1 MSDVVGTEGM
11 RPLPAGLVDKLLGWA
26 VASPRAKRHQ
36 VTAPWTGEEL
46 AQIPLTEVKDLPGV
60 VTRGRAAQRA
70 WGAKRVKDRAE
81 VLLRAHDLLLERQD
95 EILDIL
101 QWEVGKV
108 RLHAVEEHHGAAT
121 ALRYYGKQAQSIL
134 ATRYHEPMLPGLGT
148 ASSGYCPVGVV
159 GVITA
164 WNCPLG
170 LAADDVSP
178 ALAAGN
184 AVVLRPDLQGTLAAL
199 WFSGILREA
208 GLPPGVLQVVTG
220 DGPTVARAVT
230 ELVDFVAFTGAT
242 KTGRAVASLAAK
254 RLVGCSLA
262 LGSKNAAYVAD
273 DVDVKY
279 TAEGV
284 VRSCFAHAGQ
294 LSVAIERVFVHE
306 KIAPRFVP
314 EFVRQVKGM
323 SLTATTELSGDMGSL
338 AREAQMQRVESH
350 VMDACD
356 RGATVLCG
364 GKRREDVGPLYFEP
378 TVLADVPPAALCFA
392 GETFGPVVQIYTV
405 GGDDE
410 AVAAFNS
417 TPGGLNASVWARK
430 TRRARRIAA
439 RIQAG
444 TVTVN
449 EGFLAAW
456 AAFGA
461 PQGGFGDSGLGRR
474 HGAEGMLR
482 YCEVK
487 SVAVHNLVHEGAGYG
502 NITALPQKVRSTV
515 GTAYVK
521 FRRHLPG

>member
-1 MSDVVGTEGM
+1 MSDHVAAEKRRELSSV
-11 RPLPAGLVDKLLGWA
+11 LVSELLGRA
-26 VASPRAKRHQ
+26 VASPRATRHQ
-36 VTAPWTGEEL
+36 VTAPWTGDEL
-46 AQIPLTEVKDLPGV
+46 AQIPLTEAKDLPGV

-70 WGAKRVKDRAE
+70 WGKKRVKDRSA

-101 QWEVGKV
+101 QWETGKV

-134 ATRYHEPMLPGLGT
+134 ATRYHEPMLPGLGS

-184 AVVLRPDLQGTLAAL
+184 AVILRPDLQGTLAAL
-199 WFSGILREA
+199 WFSDILREA

-220 DGPTVARAVT
+220 DGPTVARALA
-230 ELVDFVAFTGAT
+230 EQVDFVAFTGAT
-242 KTGRAVASLAAK
+242 KTGRSVASAAAK
-254 RLVGCSLA
+254 RLIGCSLA
-262 LGSKNAAYVAD
+262 LGSKNAVYVAD
-273 DVDVKY
+273 DVDVKH

-294 LSVAIERVFVHE
+294 LSVATERVFVHE
-306 KIAPRFVP
+306 KIAPQFIP
-314 EFVRQVKGM
+314 EFVRQVKAM
-323 SLTATTELSGDMGSL
+323 SLTATTELAGDMGSL
-338 AREAQMQRVESH
+338 AREAQLDRVELHVSDALSH
-350 VMDACD
+350 
-356 RGATVLCG
+356 GASILCG
-364 GKRREDVGPLYFEP
+364 GKRREDVGPLFYEP
-378 TVLADVPPAALCFA
+378 TVLVDVPPAAMCFA

-405 GGDDE
+405 SNDDQ

-417 TPGGLNASVWARK
+417 TSGGLNASVWARK
-430 TRRARRIAA
+430 MQRARQIAA

-474 HGAEGMLR
+474 HGAEGLLR

-487 SVAVHNLVHEGAGYG
+487 SVAIHNLVHEGAGYS
-502 NITALPQKVRSTV
+502 NITALPQKMRSSI
-515 GTAYVK
+515 GTAYVRL
-521 FRRHLPG
+521 RRHLPG